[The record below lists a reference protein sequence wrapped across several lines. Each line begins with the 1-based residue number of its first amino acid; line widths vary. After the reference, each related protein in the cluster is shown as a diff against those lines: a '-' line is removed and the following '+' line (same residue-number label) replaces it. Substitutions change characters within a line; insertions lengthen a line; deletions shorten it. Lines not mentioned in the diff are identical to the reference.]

1 MTRISGASSSIFDL
15 NSIPAGE
22 DLTGVLLRSV
32 MFTNFLTTHALSG
45 ILLRIMATQI
55 FDNNT
60 NANARI
66 LSMTGR
72 WVMEKP
78 GQIKKI

>member
-1 MTRISGASSSIFDL
+1 
-15 NSIPAGE
+15 
-22 DLTGVLLRSV
+22 

-78 GQIKKI
+78 GQIKKV